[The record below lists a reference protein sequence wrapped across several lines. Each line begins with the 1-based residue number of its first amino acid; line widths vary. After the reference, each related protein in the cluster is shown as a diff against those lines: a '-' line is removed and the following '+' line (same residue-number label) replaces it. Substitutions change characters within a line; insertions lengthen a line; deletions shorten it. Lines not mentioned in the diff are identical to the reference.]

1 MKYIHTNWH
10 LKLYKNQMSQFRIQ
24 KRMYAPNILEVEI
37 SGLNPKDKNY
47 KGGKW
52 KPYLAPLVGKK
63 EGDALVDA
71 LLNILKIAKKI

>member
-1 MKYIHTNWH
+1 
-10 LKLYKNQMSQFRIQ
+10 
-24 KRMYAPNILEVEI
+24 MYAPNILEVEI